1 MKHMRYLNKIAITAC
16 LLASGLSLEAGNPQ
30 RAGSAGA
37 PELLINPWARSS
49 GWGGVNIAGV
59 TGVESAFI
67 NIAGIAST
75 EGTDVSFSNTQWLVG
90 AGINVNAAGFA
101 QSVGSNGVLSANFV
115 SFDYGSWER
124 TTVDSPD
131 GGIGEISPSTAI
143 IGLGY
148 AQRFIKSIRGGV
160 NLKIYTTSIVDVTVT
175 SASVDA
181 GVQYVTGKREQ
192 VKFGITLRNIGPNA
206 QYEGEGQSITLV
218 VPNGGYAQE
227 YNERS
232 ENFELPTTL
241 SIGGSYDFAFEK
253 QRLTVAAAFQSNSFE
268 KDLYTAGVEYSFK
281 ELLSVRAAYSFWDNR
296 DFEATTTVFTGFSAG
311 VSLDMPLSKNNDNT
325 FGLDYSYRSTSFFD
339 GVHSIGV
346 SVSL

>member
-1 MKHMRYLNKIAITAC
+1 MRYLNKIAITAC
-16 LLASGLSLEAGNPQ
+16 LLAAGLSVEAGNPQ

-49 GWGGVNIAGV
+49 GWGGVNVAGV
-59 TGVESAFI
+59 TGVQSSFI

-75 EGTDVSFSNTQWLVG
+75 EGTEVSFTNTQWMVG
-90 AGINVNAAGFA
+90 AGININAAGFNQA
-101 QSVGSNGVLSANFV
+101 VGSNGVLSANFV

-124 TTVDSPD
+124 TTIDNPD

-160 NLKIYTTSIVDVTVT
+160 NVKIYTTSMVDMSVT

-192 VKFGITLRNIGPNA
+192 VKFGITLRNIGPA
-206 QYEGEGQSITLV
+206 ARYDGEGQSVTLV
-218 VPNGGYAQE
+218 VPQGGYAQE
-227 YNERS
+227 FSERS
-232 ENFELPTTL
+232 EAFELPTTL
-241 SIGGSYDFAFEK
+241 SIGGSYDFEFDQ
-253 QRLTVAAAFQSNSFE
+253 QRLTVAGAFQSNSFE

-281 ELLSVRAAYSFWDNR
+281 ELLSFRAGYSFWDNR
-296 DFEATTTVFTGFSAG
+296 DFEVTTTVFTGFSAG
-311 VSLDMPLSKNNDNT
+311 ISLDLPLSKNNDNM

-346 SVSL
+346 SVTL